1 PGGFHGQV
9 DAFVQNIDHAPTFL
23 EMAGVPVPDDI
34 QGESYL
40 SFLRTGKV
48 EKGKHWRK
56 SLYYHFYEY
65 PGEHAARRHYG
76 VRTDRYKLIHFYGHD
91 IDSWEL
97 YDLEKDLTEMHNLY
111 GDRSYR
117 RIQKK
122 LHKELLRLQELYDDP
137 VEQELAQKN

>member
-1 PGGFHGQV
+1 MIRNNKWTIKAVLAMPVACTVCSGCGQ
-9 DAFVQNIDHAPTFL
+9 DASEADGQED
-23 EMAGVPVPDDI
+23 
-34 QGESYL
+34 
-40 SFLRTGKV
+40 
-48 EKGKHWRK
+48 RK

-76 VRTDRYKLIHFYGHD
+76 VRTDRWKLIHFYGHD

-97 YDLEKDLTEMHNLY
+97 YDLEKDPTEMNNLY

-117 RIQKK
+117 RVQKK

-137 VEQELAQKN
+137 VEQELAQGNQ

>member
-1 PGGFHGQV
+1 
-9 DAFVQNIDHAPTFL
+9 
-23 EMAGVPVPDDI
+23 MPDDI
-34 QGESYL
+34 QGESYI

-97 YDLEKDLTEMHNLY
+97 Y

-117 RIQKK
+117 RVQKK
-122 LHKELLRLQELYDDP
+122 LHRELLRLQELYDDP
-137 VEQELAQKN
+137 VEQELAQGNH

>member
-1 PGGFHGQV
+1 MIRNNKWTIKAVLAMPVACTVCSGCGQ
-9 DAFVQNIDHAPTFL
+9 DASEADGQEA
-23 EMAGVPVPDDI
+23 
-34 QGESYL
+34 
-40 SFLRTGKV
+40 
-48 EKGKHWRK
+48 RK

-76 VRTDRYKLIHFYGHD
+76 VRTDRWKLIHFYGHD

-97 YDLEKDLTEMHNLY
+97 YDLEKDPTEMNNLY

-117 RIQKK
+117 RVQKK

-137 VEQELAQKN
+137 VEQELAQGNQ